1 MEKDERQSGGPEQ
14 VTGSGESQRA
24 SRPAPGKVT
33 RTSSLPSSRG
43 PAVQR
48 KAAAPAPGSGGP
60 PTRSAWDHTMDPWM
74 DAAHRGVTALVERGQ
89 DARPIQAKA
98 DARTPDAP
106 AQLPGYGGG
115 AEMPGDVRGKMEA
128 AFGAD
133 FSSVRIHEGPQVE
146 AMGALAYTQG
156 TDLHFAP
163 GQYQPGSQ
171 HGQELLGHELAHVV
185 QQSQGRVR
193 ATTQAKGVDINDDAA
208 LEREADEMGARAAR
222 GQSVTTDAP
231 LAVAAQS
238 APTTLLQR
246 YTDSEGHTLPDP
258 LEVTWGG
265 DKFRLEFRRIQK
277 QGEPAFECAVRYVG
291 PHPVDGP
298 FIQDNTQRLSTTIGP
313 AKLQSTIVGRG
324 ATSVDIDLFA
334 DNTRVLR
341 VADEV
346 RFDDRPAKR
355 GRQHALALK
364 VNGKSV
370 SAISLWVLD
379 PNAKATDALPA
390 PGEENPVENVFS
402 AGPMGAIGNIVHV
415 DLTLGAYRDRF
426 RLTIQPRTA
435 DRAILG
441 LSPLYRGQ
449 PLDGA
454 SAELQLGGAIR
465 FQKVATGETSFAVA
479 LDGDG
484 KVDLTFHD
492 RVTTPADYDGGGP
505 PESNR
510 NHEVR
515 VVGAAIG
522 GEKVFSFRVRDGFPS
537 RAGSG
542 AGNDRIAASNALA
555 VDGLKKQ
562 VAEGSFTQQLDAY
575 ENAMTAQR
583 KKAVDAGVLQ
593 QKTFD
598 AWLALSRSLIRLRPQ
613 KPPVDAKLQAEA
625 ANQADAFYRAFAEET
640 RSKDTLHTADG
651 WWLSSNPYT
660 GMNSGP
666 AGTRGAGPELAGDLR
681 GGRWEQVFRKYETLV
696 TGLDRWIVDRLRET
710 KGEAAPEAQ
719 QAELL
724 AGRRR
729 ELGALEGKDAQRL
742 RAVFHPDEKFKTEQ
756 GYVAE
761 VPLVLYCWKEGSTW
775 YLKNITNPGKPYHV
789 TAEAKPGEAG
799 PPLALFQEL
808 DDPDRLPAGVVHYDL
823 PGGPAGEVRT
833 TDGLTWAKFFAYL
846 GLGLAGLGLT
856 LATFG
861 TGAVAVAGAWALAAS
876 AVAGSVS
883 AGIDLADKAQHGD
896 LDATSATLDIAQI
909 VAGLAGATAI
919 ASGRIALMA
928 RNAPVGA
935 RWTGNWARLGVMAN
949 HAYVPATALTAGAD
963 VLSFA
968 VISIQTAKQL
978 DEIEARAGDDPAA
991 RARAKL
997 LLLSQVAALGGL
1009 TALSVKGSLPNLTPG
1024 RTLVLHPGPDGVPVA
1039 TLALDKNS
1047 LVVDTNVAVAL
1058 DKRAKGVRLQPGEE
1072 LALARMQ
1079 KLGDVELRVTDTTA
1093 DETAVKGFSPP
1104 HKGIP
1109 ISVERTSQAYQDLL
1123 AELVKIPPVGR
1134 TKGVNDRNIVADTF
1148 FAVTEPGVTPR
1159 LATQDSGVYN
1169 PLAERAGID
1178 VRKLGAELPKVK
1190 PDGFDV
1196 TIHGRTIT
1204 VVPLPGRK

>member
-1 MEKDERQSGGPEQ
+1 MEKVDRQRGGSEQ
-14 VTGSGESQRA
+14 ETGGGESQRA

-33 RTSSLPSSRG
+33 RTSSLPSSRRA
-43 PAVQR
+43 AVQR
-48 KAAAPAPGSGGP
+48 KATGPAPGSGGP
-60 PTRSAWDHTMDPWM
+60 PARSARGSSMDLWM
-74 DAAHRGVTALVERGQ
+74 DAAHRGVTALAERGLE
-89 DARPIQAKA
+89 DAGPIQAKA
-98 DARTPDAP
+98 DAGTPDAP
-106 AQLPGYGGG
+106 AQ
-115 AEMPGDVRGKMEA
+115 
-128 AFGAD
+128 
-133 FSSVRIHEGPQVE
+133 
-146 AMGALAYTQG
+146 
-156 TDLHFAP
+156 
-163 GQYQPGSQ
+163 
-171 HGQELLGHELAHVV
+171 
-185 QQSQGRVR
+185 
-193 ATTQAKGVDINDDAA
+193 
-208 LEREADEMGARAAR
+208 
-222 GQSVTTDAP
+222 TTDAP

-238 APTTLLQR
+238 APVTLLQR
-246 YTDSEGHTLPDP
+246 QTDSEGHTLPDP

-265 DKFRLEFRRIQK
+265 DELRLAFRRIQK
-277 QGEPAFECAVRYVG
+277 QGEPAFECAVRYLG

-313 AKLQSTIVGRG
+313 ATLQSTIVGRG

-346 RFDDRPAKR
+346 RFDDRPMKR
-355 GRQHALALK
+355 GRQHDLALK

-370 SAISLWVLD
+370 SAISLRVLD
-379 PNAKATDALPA
+379 PSARATDAPPA
-390 PGEENPVENVFS
+390 PGEENRNENVFG

-441 LSPLYRGQ
+441 LSPLYRDQ

-454 SAELQLGGAIR
+454 SAELQLGRAIR
-465 FQKVATGETSFAVA
+465 FQKIATGETSFAVD

-484 KVDLTFHD
+484 KADLTFHD
-492 RVTTPADYDGGGP
+492 RVTTPADHDGGGP

-542 AGNDRIAASNALA
+542 AGDDRIAASNALA

-562 VAEGSFTQQLDAY
+562 IAEGSFTQQLDAY
-575 ENAMTAQR
+575 ESAMTAQR
-583 KKAVDAGVLQ
+583 KKAVAAGVLQ

-598 AWLALSRSLIRLRPQ
+598 AWLALSRSIIRLRPQ
-613 KPPVDAKLQAEA
+613 KPPVDATLQAEA
-625 ANQADAFYRAFAEET
+625 ANQADAFYQAFAEET
-640 RSKDTLHTADG
+640 QSKDTLRG
-651 WWLSSNPYT
+651 GRESWSIGNSYT
-660 GMNSGP
+660 RMNSGP
-666 AGTRGAGPELAGDLR
+666 AGTWGAGPELAGDLR

-710 KGEAAPEAQ
+710 RGAAAPEAQ

-729 ELGALEGKDAQRL
+729 ELGALEGKDAQRVL
-742 RAVFHPDEKFKTEQ
+742 AVFHPDEKFETEQ

-761 VPLVLYCWKEGSTW
+761 VPLVLYCWKEDSTW
-775 YLKNITNPGKPYHV
+775 YLENITNPGKPYHV
-789 TAEAKPGEAG
+789 TAEAEPGEAG
-799 PPLALFQEL
+799 PPRALFQKL

-823 PGGPAGEVRT
+823 PGGLAGEVRT

-861 TGAVAVAGAWALAAS
+861 TGTVAVAGAWVLAAS
-876 AVAGSVS
+876 AIAGSVS

-896 LDATSATLDIAQI
+896 LDATSATLNIAQI

-919 ASGRIALMA
+919 ASGRIALA
-928 RNAPVGA
+928 AGNAPVGA
-935 RWTGNWARLGVMAN
+935 RWAGNWARLAVMAN
-949 HAYVPATALTAGAD
+949 RAYVPATSLAAGAD

-968 VISIQTAKQL
+968 VISVETAKQL
-978 DEIEARAGDDPAA
+978 DEIEARTGDDPAA

-1039 TLALDKNS
+1039 TLALDKSS
-1047 LVVDTNVAVAL
+1047 LVVDTNVAIAL
-1058 DKRAKGVRLQPGEE
+1058 DKKARGLPLQPGEE
-1072 LALARMQ
+1072 LALARMHQ
-1079 KLGDVELRVTDTTA
+1079 LGDVDLRVTDTTA
-1093 DETAVKGFSPP
+1093 GETGVKGFSPP

-1109 ISVERTSQAYQDLL
+1109 ISVERTSQAYQDVLNKL
-1123 AELVKIPPVGR
+1123 ANEPPVGG
-1134 TKGVNDRNIVADTF
+1134 TKGVDDRNIVADTF
-1148 FAVTEPGVTPR
+1148 FAVTEPGVKPK
-1159 LATQDSGVYN
+1159 LATQDKRIYN
-1169 PLAERAGID
+1169 ALAKRAGMD
-1178 VRKLGAELPKVK
+1178 PGKLGARLPEVK

-1196 TIHGRTIT
+1196 TIQGRTIT
-1204 VVPLPGRK
+1204 VVPLPGR